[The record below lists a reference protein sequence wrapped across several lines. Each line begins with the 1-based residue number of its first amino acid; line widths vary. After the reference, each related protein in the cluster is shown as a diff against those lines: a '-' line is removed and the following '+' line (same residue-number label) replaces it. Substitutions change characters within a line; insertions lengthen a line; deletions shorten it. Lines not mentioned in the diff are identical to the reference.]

1 MERFFEKLTASL
13 QQGSF
18 VKLTLS
24 KPVAKSDEL
33 RNVYIKPVRIKDR
46 LMYSFTYRYDRRDET
61 LNYDME
67 QFVSL
72 IESLLND
79 RFLSAS
85 LFTVTEDITLLIS
98 RKGKPTLICKPVKEY
113 R

>member
-1 MERFFEKLTASL
+1 MERFFEKLTAAL

-85 LFTVTEDITLLIS
+85 LFTVT
-98 RKGKPTLICKPVKEY
+98 
-113 R
+113 